1 MRKLK
6 VFGVNTF
13 LLGKQARTI
22 AAVTSQKKFA
32 EAIGTTLGYIQT
44 YACETG
50 NEGEIRVALTH
61 PGEVFV
67 FCPTCNEWRVV
78 AKNKT

>member
-13 LLGKQARTI
+13 LLGEQARTI

-32 EAIGTTLGYIQT
+32 EAIGSTLSYVRT

-50 NEGEIRVALTH
+50 NEDEIRLALTR
-61 PGEVFV
+61 PGEPFV
-67 FCPTCNEWRVV
+67 FCPTCKEYRVV
-78 AKNKT
+78 TKNKA

>member
-6 VFGVNTF
+6 VFGVHTF
-13 LLGKQARTI
+13 LLGTQARTI
-22 AAVTSQKKFA
+22 AAATSQKKFA
-32 EAIGTTLGYIQT
+32 ETIGTTLGYVQT

-50 NEGEIRVALTH
+50 NKDEVRVALTH
-61 PGEVFV
+61 PGKAFA

-78 AKNKT
+78 TKK